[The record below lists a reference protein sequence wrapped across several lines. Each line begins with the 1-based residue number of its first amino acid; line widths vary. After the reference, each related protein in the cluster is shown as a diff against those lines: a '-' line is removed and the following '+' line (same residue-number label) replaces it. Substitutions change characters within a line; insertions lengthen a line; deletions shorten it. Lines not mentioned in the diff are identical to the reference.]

1 MRSVSGCARLF
12 VSVLPFLLSS
22 AAVAQPAPAHAGGPL
37 RWVHARVVSATGE
50 AVTLQLRDSTLAIAR
65 GDLAADAVTPG
76 SVVEVHYRDSKGER
90 RGIYVFAVAADT
102 GLSKRPGRSF
112 HAVITQVKKSSLRI
126 DAGGR
131 KTSLD
136 VEKRAIVVDAAGT
149 RVGKA
154 AVLAA
159 VRPGDEVLV
168 KYVETSSDMVAGDVV
183 IPGTD
188 LKVLEVRRLGP
199 SLVGATARR

>member
-1 MRSVSGCARLF
+1 MRYASGCARLL

-37 RWVHARVVSATGE
+37 RWVHARVVSAMGD

-65 GDLAADAVTPG
+65 GDLPADAVVTG

-90 RGIYVFAVAADT
+90 RGVYVFAVAPDA

-112 HAVITQVKKSSLRI
+112 HAVITGVKKSSLRI

-131 KTSLD
+131 NKSLD
-136 VEKRAIVVDAAGT
+136 VEKRSVVVDAAGT

-159 VRPGDEVLV
+159 VRPGDEVLL
-168 KYVETSSDMVAGDVV
+168 KYVETSSDLLVGDVF

-188 LKVLEVRRLGP
+188 LKVLEVRQLGP

>member
-1 MRSVSGCARLF
+1 MRHVSRCARLL

-22 AAVAQPAPAHAGGPL
+22 AAVAQPAPAQTGGPL
-37 RWVHARVVSATGE
+37 RWVHARVVSATGD
-50 AVTLQLRDSTLAIAR
+50 AVTLQLRDSTLTIAR
-65 GDLAADAVTPG
+65 ADLPADRIAAG
-76 SVVEVHYRDSKGER
+76 SVVEVHYRDSKPER
-90 RGIYVFAVAADT
+90 RGVYVFAVPADT
-102 GLSKRPGRSF
+102 ALSKRPGRSF

-126 DAGGR
+126 DAGG
-131 KTSLD
+131 KHKSLN

-159 VRPGDEVLV
+159 ITPGDEVLL
-168 KYVETSSDMVAGDVV
+168 KYVEESSDIITGDVT

-188 LKVLEVRRLGP
+188 LKVLEVRRL
-199 SLVGATARR
+199 TAPPGRP